1 MLNTP
6 NRNVYIEMETRT
18 KKNYRFEIENKTP
31 RGGEKNNEHW
41 TLKYIFRPTHIAI
54 KEKIVFKFHKEH
66 WNDFLRKK
74 N

>member
-31 RGGEKNNEHW
+31 RGGEKNNEH
-41 TLKYIFRPTHIAI
+41 
-54 KEKIVFKFHKEH
+54 
-66 WNDFLRKK
+66 
-74 N
+74 